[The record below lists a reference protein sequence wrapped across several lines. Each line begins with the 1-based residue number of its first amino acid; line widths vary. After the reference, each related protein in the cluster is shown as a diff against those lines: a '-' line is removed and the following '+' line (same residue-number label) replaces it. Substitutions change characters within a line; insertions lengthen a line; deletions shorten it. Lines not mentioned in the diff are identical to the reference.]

1 MPPLKDNAS
10 TFKGSGGGVEKVGRH
25 GKGGGA
31 RTAFRST
38 IAAVTSHQNW
48 SDIAHEV
55 SSGSSEQEEG
65 KRRSLGRAS
74 SDENCRLACPYAK
87 LNSVSAIQ
95 SMGGS
100 GDLDR
105 PRCWS
110 KSYPNIPR
118 LKYAGLYLWPP
129 LNHMMANDSIGST
142 IGSICIAF
150 TAGQNS
156 YAVDAN
162 RSSLLR
168 NCLTLTAVERQYV
181 IQAKLHV
188 LEE

>member
-10 TFKGSGGGVEKVGRH
+10 TCKGSAGGVEKVRRL
-25 GKGGGA
+25 GKGGNT

-38 IAAVTSHQNW
+38 IAATTSRQNW
-48 SDIAHEV
+48 SDVVHEV
-55 SSGSSEQEEG
+55 SSGSSEQDEG
-65 KRRSLGRAS
+65 GRRSLGGAS
-74 SDENCRLACPYAK
+74 NDENCRLACPYAK
-87 LNSVSAIQ
+87 LNSVPAIQ

-100 GDLDR
+100 GDPDR

-129 LNHMMANDSIGST
+129 LNHMMANDDIGST
-142 IGSICIAF
+142 IGSICTAF
-150 TAGQNS
+150 TAAQNS
-156 YAVDAN
+156 SAVDAN

-168 NCLTLTAVERQYV
+168 NCLTLTAAER
-181 IQAKLHV
+181 
-188 LEE
+188 

>member
-10 TFKGSGGGVEKVGRH
+10 TFKGSGGGVEKVRRL
-25 GKGGGA
+25 GKGGST
-31 RTAFRST
+31 RTAIRST
-38 IAAVTSHQNW
+38 IAAVTSRQNW

-55 SSGSSEQEEG
+55 SPGSSDQDEG
-65 KRRSLGRAS
+65 KGQSLGGAS
-74 SDENCRLACPYAK
+74 SNEDCRLACPYAK

-100 GDLDR
+100 GDPDR

-129 LNHMMANDSIGST
+129 LTHMMANDSIGST
-142 IGSICIAF
+142 IGSTCIAF

-162 RSSLLR
+162 RSSLLM
-168 NCLTLTAVERQYV
+168 NYLMLTAVERQYV
-181 IQAKLHV
+181 IRAKLHV